1 MPHESPP
8 HAFVIAQSL
17 PLRRLDHAAEFAA
30 FEQQPRGLPLD
41 PVSRCAIFQAQRT
54 KQRACRSI
62 CLPTAFHLAWMVLD
76 LAWFLRRAAD
86 SREAGLNQAG
96 SRALVAIPARLIYG
110 SFLSVRGRGSR
121 R

>member
-1 MPHESPP
+1 
-8 HAFVIAQSL
+8 
-17 PLRRLDHAAEFAA
+17 
-30 FEQQPRGLPLD
+30 
-41 PVSRCAIFQAQRT
+41 
-54 KQRACRSI
+54 
-62 CLPTAFHLAWMVLD
+62 MVLD